1 MLSELRLK
9 MALFRTAK
17 KYLQAVKGEIPFYL
31 ISIHWELLQTNLC

>member
-17 KYLQAVKGEIPFYL
+17 KYLQAVKEVPFYL
-31 ISIHWELLQTNLC
+31 ISIRWELLQTNLC